1 MGEELEKSS
10 FCDDDFAR
18 FVRRMRAETD
28 LVQTWERDGKFSG
41 APTSAGFE
49 LEAWLVDKNARPA
62 AQNRDFLEAVDHEMV
77 VPELSA
83 FNVEFNG
90 APQEL
95 TGFGLSR
102 MQTEL
107 EDLWRH
113 AVGAADKIGLRL
125 AMIGILPTV
134 KDSDLCIANMSESNR
149 FKALNEQVFRMR
161 KGRPIN
167 LKIKGE
173 DTLDS
178 EHFDVM
184 LEAAA
189 TSFQIHLK
197 IPVGKKAVNYYNAS
211 KLATPALVAVAAN
224 SPFLFGHDLWAETR
238 IPLFEQAVSVG
249 DWDYAERVTFGVRYL
264 EEQLSE
270 VFVANRQ
277 RYPVLLPQVRDTPVE
292 DLCHLRLQN
301 GTIWRWNRPLIG
313 WDDDGAP
320 HYRIEQRV
328 VPAGPT
334 VLDAMANAAF
344 YYGLV
349 TYLAEHEKPPEERAQ
364 FFTTR
369 DNFYEC
375 AKYGL
380 DARVRWAHIDDRP
393 INGLIVDTFLP
404 MAEEGLQQRG
414 VDALDIKRYLGI
426 IEARCMSMQ
435 NGAMWQRSFV
445 RKYQVGM
452 EDMLEAYV
460 LRQET
465 ALPVHE
471 WPL

>member
-1 MGEELEKSS
+1 MGEELDRSS
-10 FCDDDFAR
+10 FDDNDFAE
-18 FVRRMRAETD
+18 FVDRMRAETD
-28 LVQTWERDGKFSG
+28 LLQTWEHGGHFSSSP
-41 APTSAGFE
+41 ASMGFE
-49 LEAWLVDKNARPA
+49 LEAWLVDSEARPS
-62 AQNRDFLEAVDHEMV
+62 AQNEDFLMAVDHELV

-90 APQEL
+90 EPQKL
-95 TGFGLSR
+95 AGSGLSR

-107 EDLWRH
+107 QDLWRH

-134 KDSDLCIANMSESNR
+134 NDTDLCVANMSESNR
-149 FKALNEQVFRMR
+149 FKALNNQVFRMR

-167 LKIKGE
+167 LKIEGE
-173 DTLDS
+173 DAIDS
-178 EHFDVM
+178 EHMDVM

-197 IPVGKKAVNYYNAS
+197 VPLGQEADYYNAS
-211 KLATPALVAVAAN
+211 KLVSAPLVAVAAN
-224 SPFLFGHDLWAETR
+224 SPYLFGKNLWAETR

-249 DWDYAERVTFGVRYL
+249 DWDYAERVTFGVRYI
-264 EEQLSE
+264 EERLSE

-277 RYPVLLPQVRDTPVE
+277 RYPVLLPQVKDTPIE
-292 DLCHLRLQN
+292 ECSHLRLQN

-313 WDDDGAP
+313 WEDGGTP

-334 VLDAMANAAF
+334 ILDSIANSAF

-349 TYLAEHEKPPEERAQ
+349 TYLAEHETKPHERAQ

-375 AKYGL
+375 ARHGL
-380 DARVRWAHIDDRP
+380 DASIRWNHQDDQP
-393 INGLIVDTFLP
+393 VDQVILDVYLP
-404 MAEEGLQQRG
+404 MAEEGLQHWD
-414 VDALDIKRYLGI
+414 VDPADIRRYLGI
-426 IEARCMSMQ
+426 IEARCRNKQ
-435 NGAMWQRSFV
+435 NGAEWQRAFV
-445 RKYQVGM
+445 TKHEVGM
-452 EDMLEAYV
+452 ADMLEAYL

>member
-1 MGEELEKSS
+1 MGEELDKSS
-10 FCDDDFAR
+10 FCDDDFTD
-18 FVRRMRAETD
+18 FVRRMRTETD
-28 LVQTWERDGKFSG
+28 LVQSWERDGLFSG
-41 APTSAGFE
+41 EPTTAGFE
-49 LEAWLVDKNARPA
+49 LEAWLVDRDAMPA
-62 AQNRDFLEAVDHEMV
+62 AQNCAFLEAVDHEMV
-77 VPELSA
+77 VPELSS

-90 APQEL
+90 DPQEL
-95 TGFGLSR
+95 TGLGLSL
-102 MQTEL
+102 MQSEL

-113 AVGAADKIGLRL
+113 AVGAADSIGLRL

-134 KDSDLCIANMSESNR
+134 KSSDLCIANMSESNR
-149 FKALNEQVFRMR
+149 FKAVNEQVFRLR

-167 LKIKGE
+167 LKIEGE
-173 DTLDS
+173 DTLNS

-197 IPVGKKAVNYYNAS
+197 IPVEQGVDYYNAS
-211 KLATPALVAVAAN
+211 KLVSAPLMAIAAN
-224 SPFLFGHDLWAETR
+224 SPYLFGKNLWAETR

-249 DWDYAERVTFGVRYL
+249 DWDYAERVTFGVRYI
-264 EEQLSE
+264 EDNLSE

-277 RYPVLLPQVRDTPVE
+277 RYPVLLPQVRDTPME
-292 DLCHLRLQN
+292 KLSHLRLQN
-301 GTIWRWNRPLIG
+301 GTIWRWNRPLVG
-313 WDDDGAP
+313 WDEDGTP

-334 VLDAMANAAF
+334 VIDSIANAAF

-349 TYLAEHEKPPEERAQ
+349 TFLAEHETLPHERAQ

-375 AKYGL
+375 AKHGL
-380 DARVRWAHIDDRP
+380 DARIRWDHMDDQPVDR
-393 INGLIVDTFLP
+393 LILDTYLP
-404 MAEEGLQQRG
+404 MAEEGLQRRA
-414 VDALDIKRYLGI
+414 VDPFDIKRYLNI
-426 IEARCMSMQ
+426 IEARCRNRQ
-435 NGAMWQRSFV
+435 NGATWQRAFV
-445 RKYQVGM
+445 QKNNVEM
-452 EDMLEAYV
+452 EDMLEAYL